1 MLHTNKQ
8 IRREFT
14 ATRGLVNDSNDKSF
28 LSWYY
33 PHLSFSRQKY
43 NDVLLYAEVG

>member
-14 ATRGLVNDSNDKSF
+14 ATRGLVNGSNVLVSSALKAFPD
-28 LSWYY
+28 
-33 PHLSFSRQKY
+33 RNY